1 MEKSN
6 ELREL
11 FLGSMPKS
19 KKHWPLA
26 ICFALSFVAMLVCCA
41 GGSWLAVP
49 FGGSALALSKR
60 MEKKGVNIEE

>member
-49 FGGSALALSKR
+49 SGVVMLFLSKR
-60 MEKKGVNIEE
+60 MEKKGVDIEE

>member
-6 ELREL
+6 EWREL

-26 ICFALSFVAMLVCCA
+26 ICFALSFVAMLVCCV

-60 MEKKGVNIEE
+60 MEKKGVDIEE